1 MESNAGPST
10 DPLTNEAKANDN
22 TESHSLGDDMLP
34 MLENLVTED
43 LEEVVDQK
51 QILDAFKAQRDPQ
64 QKQFALLESLA
75 NNQEETQNV
84 VPETTEVNDVPPP
97 NWKLM
102 FKEDYY
108 RYHRRALEWDK
119 KQRPDSRD
127 LEDLPFTF
135 PSYCRSIR
143 SLWFSDASLNETSR
157 ARLENVLREKWPQS
171 LGSITGETN
180 QNNLWDFED
189 PDQKMDPVSHLTI
202 SMTRYEYEYEYT
214 DGFGGGEVKAISRP
228 PIHVRS
234 LEGWN
239 TLAVKRPTKPVPWGT
254 LIVLNPDISYHC
266 LTLKCIAFLILHLDT
281 TTQEHDSHLA
291 LIKYYLH
298 PWGTEKKPWRSPP
311 YDCQFGQTFGI
322 RFFARVTS
330 QDTPKEAGTTANVS
344 NGTERNIDTRLPAIR
359 EHGQLSET
367 VNLAEKRVLMR
378 LKSQFDS
385 ETPCFNIVQIGRG
398 NASQETPDGAQ
409 EKTKFR
415 GGQFAG
421 MHTFLALLA
430 AELVDV
436 CHQWGRV
443 LDGMDEK
450 LGATVTN
457 LLDEKTGH
465 ELMFD
470 DNEFKRS
477 KLYFTIQQLCR
488 MFKRYVEETQSDLE
502 DLREGFF
509 KQWDKEK
516 NDFEMRDDLRYL
528 EHYWTEVMVEPKI
541 KLESILTRIKNKQ
554 EDVESLRDGLFNAT
568 SVREASRGLEINQYL
583 FVFTIMT
590 VIYLPLSFVTSI
602 FGMHLF
608 DTTDSGV
615 VAARPKFYVTLVVL
629 SVATY
634 IAAGLAFWLVR
645 NNKKKGSGERAMPK
659 MKKVNHDVDP
669 DGEVNERDGKTE
681 GGMFASMRRRGKGNG
696 KGKGKEVSATVEDV

>member
-234 LEGWN
+234 LEVR
-239 TLAVKRPTKPVPWGT
+239 T
-254 LIVLNPDISYHC
+254 I
-266 LTLKCIAFLILHLDT
+266 
-281 TTQEHDSHLA
+281 
-291 LIKYYLH
+291 
-298 PWGTEKKPWRSPP
+298 
-311 YDCQFGQTFGI
+311 
-322 RFFARVTS
+322 TS
-330 QDTPKEAGTTANVS
+330 W
-344 NGTERNIDTRLPAIR
+344 
-359 EHGQLSET
+359 
-367 VNLAEKRVLMR
+367 NLA
-378 LKSQFDS
+378 Q
-385 ETPCFNIVQIGRG
+385 
-398 NASQETPDGAQ
+398 
-409 EKTKFR
+409 
-415 GGQFAG
+415 
-421 MHTFLALLA
+421 
-430 AELVDV
+430 
-436 CHQWGRV
+436 
-443 LDGMDEK
+443 
-450 LGATVTN
+450 LGSN
-457 LLDEKTGH
+457 
-465 ELMFD
+465 
-470 DNEFKRS
+470 
-477 KLYFTIQQLCR
+477 
-488 MFKRYVEETQSDLE
+488 
-502 DLREGFF
+502 
-509 KQWDKEK
+509 
-516 NDFEMRDDLRYL
+516 
-528 EHYWTEVMVEPKI
+528 
-541 KLESILTRIKNKQ
+541 
-554 EDVESLRDGLFNAT
+554 
-568 SVREASRGLEINQYL
+568 
-583 FVFTIMT
+583 
-590 VIYLPLSFVTSI
+590 
-602 FGMHLF
+602 
-608 DTTDSGV
+608 V
-615 VAARPKFYVTLVVL
+615 V
-629 SVATY
+629 
-634 IAAGLAFWLVR
+634 
-645 NNKKKGSGERAMPK
+645 
-659 MKKVNHDVDP
+659 
-669 DGEVNERDGKTE
+669 
-681 GGMFASMRRRGKGNG
+681 
-696 KGKGKEVSATVEDV
+696 